1 MVKTVIIGDTH
12 GLSLWKDIVNQS
24 NPDRVVFVG
33 DYFDSF
39 DIKFE
44 YQLTNFLDIL
54 EFKKSSGKDVI
65 LLIGNHDFH
74 YMPFTQEY
82 YSGHQRNNHYIIQNV
97 LMDNINHLSMCYR
110 IDDYLMSHAGVSI
123 TWLSNCYNKMHN
135 QILTDYN
142 NVDFI
147 VNDIWKYK
155 PQLFRFTG
163 YDPYGDSEES
173 SPIWIRPKSLQRAN
187 KHSLKNEY
195 IQIVG
200 HTQHRNIDVKGA
212 TTGGRYYYV
221 DTLQSSKEY
230 IILED
235 GKLSVQTIN

>member
-1 MVKTVIIGDTH
+1 MVKTVVIGDIH

-44 YQLTNFLDIL
+44 NQLTNFLDIL

-74 YMPFTQEY
+74 YMSFTQEY
-82 YSGHQRNNHYIIQNV
+82 YSGHQSSNHFTIQNV

-110 IDDYLMSHAGVSI
+110 IDEYLMSHAGVSI
-123 TWLSNCYNKMHN
+123 TWLSHFYNKIHSKV
-135 QILTDYN
+135 LTDYD
-142 NVDFI
+142 NVDVI

-155 PQLFRFTG
+155 PHSFRFTG

-173 SPIWIRPKSLQRAN
+173 SPIWIRPKSLQRVN
-187 KHSLKNEY
+187 KHSLKNQY

-200 HTQHRNIDVKGA
+200 HTQHKNIDVSGT